1 MGVKAD
7 MNTKQLFLWIAL
19 GLSTLSSQASGL
31 DCPGSL
37 KPRLPVLTLHPEVI
51 LREGEK
57 HAFGTILK
65 RGESFPRLKDGPH
78 VFILDQ
84 NQNLVLAERF
94 PDFDEVNPVVTHRSL
109 LRMLESSL
117 GTEARLIALGEIHV
131 NHGLITSVNNKAGT
145 AFLPNEYLPEMVEVL
160 RERGLPILPE
170 TRIVPFNEV
179 KSGHDSEHI
188 AAGFRNQVE
197 RDPQMRALNQKLTE
211 FRARVF
217 KRFPSSDGAGLVDWK
232 AFLTSPAGPKD
243 HFDLFTIREH
253 QRMFF
258 VAFNWIESMNDR
270 YRTLPRL
277 KELMT
282 GEELEDL
289 IHHLDRFEGALPPF

>member
-1 MGVKAD
+1 MGVKAG
-7 MNTKQLFLWIAL
+7 MNTKLIFFSILL
-19 GLSTLSSQASGL
+19 GLAALNSHATQL

-37 KPRLPVLTLHPEVI
+37 KPRLPTLTLNPEVI

-65 RGESFPRLKDGPH
+65 RGEPFPKLKDGPH

-160 RERGLPILPE
+160 RERGLAILPE

-179 KSGHDSEHI
+179 KPGHDSEHL

-197 RDPQMRALNQKLTE
+197 RDPQMKALNQKLTE
-211 FRARVF
+211 FRARAF
-217 KRFPSSDGAGLVDWK
+217 ERFPSREGAGLVDWR

-243 HFDLFTIREH
+243 HYDLFTIREH

-258 VAFNWIESMNDR
+258 VAFNWMESMNDR